1 MDSGLSSSFCLFRM
15 DPQFYFQVV
24 FPNHRKRTC
33 ILSKSI
39 NQMPITVYF
48 QRATVILSEIPFL
61 LVLFWIFK
69 EINAKMIIAYFSIP
83 FILLDSNAYLK

>member
-1 MDSGLSSSFCLFRM
+1 
-15 DPQFYFQVV
+15 
-24 FPNHRKRTC
+24 
-33 ILSKSI
+33 
-39 NQMPITVYF
+39 MPITVYF
-48 QRATVILSEIPFL
+48 QRATVIMSEIPFL